1 MNILLSKPI
10 ATFSVVRLS
19 ELGYGEIDP
28 KFIVEYYNKLEQK
41 WFISNPKCGWIDAK
55 FNLSY
60 ENPTIFTGWKELI
73 EYNNLPNNVE
83 IEMEYH
89 GRSNFAIKS
98 FKEIKSAAEIL
109 PFHSRSLLP
118 IHTFDFDVVLT
129 ETTVKKQNL
138 TLPAAFGRYLSTKDY
153 KWLILCGDH
162 NRQEL
167 LKVIHQMNAIQLGNT
182 WKDVCNEN
190 FFVAGDTI
198 RFKFAT
204 NDPHHRCH
212 MFKPTP
218 FENASTS

>member
-1 MNILLSKPI
+1 
-10 ATFSVVRLS
+10 
-19 ELGYGEIDP
+19 
-28 KFIVEYYNKLEQK
+28 LEQK

-138 TLPAAFGRYLSTKDY
+138 VKFIINILLFTLN
-153 KWLILCGDH
+153 LIYCLH
-162 NRQEL
+162 
-167 LKVIHQMNAIQLGNT
+167 IIYY
-182 WKDVCNEN
+182 
-190 FFVAGDTI
+190 
-198 RFKFAT
+198 
-204 NDPHHRCH
+204 
-212 MFKPTP
+212 
-218 FENASTS
+218 